1 MGSDII
7 TIDFDGVIHLGYKGW
22 KDGSIYGLMNSNCK
36 ILVNKLGFWKTKN
49 HNKLVLCEDNI
60 DNIDLSNTLKISMM
74 YLDKVNHNK
83 EFWNSNGYEMSKI
96 TETEEI
102 FSYID
107 KDFFNKLNRTNNKEV
122 YETLRK
128 YDNWKMINKMLVVD
142 YSDDIYDDI
151 LIMIKEWA
159 TTSGK
164 KYGFLRHDGIDK
176 AFFKRLKDK
185 EINKDLYD
193 IRIYK
198 IEDKVV
204 GYSVIE
210 HNSSFEN
217 NGYIYL
223 IRKSLIDYR
232 NLCLYIDYDTFREK
246 LNYENNIIVNW
257 GCSSGG
263 VKKYKLSKFK
273 LAYIKKLYFYNL
285 NKKQS

>member
-1 MGSDII
+1 MFQFLRNVNKMSNTGNY
-7 TIDFDGVIHLGYKGW
+7 VNKL
-22 KDGSIYGLMNSNCK
+22 SIYGLMNSNCK

-49 HNKLVLCEDNI
+49 HNKLVLCEDDI

-96 TETEEI
+96 TEVEEI

-107 KDFFNKLNRTNNKEV
+107 KDFFNKLNRTDNKEV

-128 YDNWKMINKMLVVD
+128 YDNWKMINKMIVVD

>member
-1 MGSDII
+1 MCQFLRNVNKMSNTGNY
-7 TIDFDGVIHLGYKGW
+7 VNKL
-22 KDGSIYGLMNSNCK
+22 SIYGLMNSNCK

-83 EFWNSNGYEMSKI
+83 EFWNFNGYEMSKI

-285 NKKQS
+285 NKRQS

>member
-1 MGSDII
+1 MKNTGNYVNSS
-7 TIDFDGVIHLGYKGW
+7 
-22 KDGSIYGLMNSNCK
+22 SIYGLMNSNCK
-36 ILVNKLGFWKTKN
+36 ILDNKIGFWKSKS

-60 DNIDLSNTLKISMM
+60 NGIDLSDTSKISMM
-74 YLDKVNHNK
+74 YLDKVNYDK
-83 EFWNSNGYEMSKI
+83 EFWNSKGYDMSKI

-107 KDFFNKLNRTNNKEV
+107 KEFFDKLTRTVNKEV

-128 YDNWKMINKMLVVD
+128 YDNWRKSGKMTVVD
-142 YSDDIYDDI
+142 YSDILYDDI
-151 LIMIKEWA
+151 LNMIKEWSS
-159 TTSGK
+159 TSGK
-164 KYGFLRHDGIDK
+164 KYGFFRHDGIDR
-176 AFFKRLKDK
+176 AFFKRLKNK

-198 IEDKVV
+198 ADDKVV

-210 HNSSFEN
+210 HYPSFEN
-217 NGYIYL
+217 HGHVYL
-223 IRKSLIDYR
+223 IRKAVTDFR

-246 LNYENNIIVNW
+246 TKYENNIIINW

-263 VKKYKLSKFK
+263 VKKYKLNKFK

-285 NKKQS
+285 KKNQS

>member
-1 MGSDII
+1 MFQFLRNVNKMSNTGNY
-7 TIDFDGVIHLGYKGW
+7 VNKL
-22 KDGSIYGLMNSNCK
+22 SIYGLMNSNCK

-60 DNIDLSNTLKISMM
+60 DDIDLSNTLKISMM

-83 EFWNSNGYEMSKI
+83 EFWNSIGYEMSKI

-107 KDFFNKLNRTNNKEV
+107 KDFFNKLNRTDNKEV

-128 YDNWKMINKMLVVD
+128 YDNWKMINKMFVVD